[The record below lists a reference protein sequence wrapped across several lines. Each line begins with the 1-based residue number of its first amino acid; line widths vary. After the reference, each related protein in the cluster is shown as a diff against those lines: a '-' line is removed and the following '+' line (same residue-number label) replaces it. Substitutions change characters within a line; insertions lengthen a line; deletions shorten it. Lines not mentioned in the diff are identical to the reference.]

1 MALPYYGYNPYQF
14 GQVNPLQPQMDRLAS
29 MQAQF
34 QQQQAQPVNQGILW
48 VQGGSRSEV
57 LFGSAEHKRTAIR

>member
-34 QQQQAQPVNQGILW
+34 QQQQAQPVNQGI
-48 VQGGSRSEV
+48 VASREGGV
-57 LFGSAEHKRTAIR
+57 G